1 MTMLSYVIRT
11 KRKGPP
17 DYRAVSVIKIL
28 SNTNRY
34 AIMKLLLG
42 AKKDFC
48 VHEISEIVGM
58 SQSATSHQLSYLE
71 ARGVIES
78 VRMGKTRCYLPTNS
92 ALNGKIERVIKSLE

>member
-1 MTMLSYVIRT
+1 MLSYIIRT
-11 KRKGPP
+11 ERKKSSSHKT
-17 DYRAVSVIKIL
+17 VSVIKIL

-71 ARGVIES
+71 AWGVIES
-78 VRMGKTRCYLPTNS
+78 VRMGKTRCYLPTDS
-92 ALNGKIERVIKSLE
+92 AIVSKISKVIKSLE